1 MGAGVPI
8 AATCGLAPIPTFARM
23 RAKEKSVAASRRLDF
38 ARMTLASN
46 HMRVTARIDPPWD
59 TTAWRTAARAALC
72 ADLAPERLD
81 WSGGAQGSLLGG
93 LDLASLPA
101 QRTAPRVPSEFLTL
115 ADAVLCN
122 RAEDRHGLLYRI
134 LWRLA
139 EGERALLL
147 RASDPDVHRARTM
160 AQAVRRDS
168 HKMKAFVRFR
178 EVPGDADRYI
188 AWFEPDHHIVDR
200 VAPFFARRFAGMR
213 WAIVTPYRTA
223 MWDGEALAF
232 ADGGSRADAP
242 AEDAR
247 EDLWRTY
254 YANIFNPARLNTT
267 MMRAE
272 MPQKYWKHLPEAAL
286 LPDLVRDAGLRVR
299 EMAEREHAAP
309 RRRIPAAPAP
319 APVVAGSLEALRA
332 SAHDCRRCPL
342 WQPATQTVFG
352 EGPAGA
358 RTMIV
363 GEQPGDEED
372 LSGRPFVGPAGR
384 LFSRALDELGI
395 DRSTLYLTNAVKHFR
410 FEPRGKRRLHRRP
423 DVAHIEACN
432 GWLRAEIA
440 QVKPERIVCL
450 GASAARAVF
459 GPGVRLSEERGIW
472 RTRDDGVRAF
482 ATVHPSWVLRQGDRQ
497 AQAQAYAGFVD
508 DLRQLLAA

>member
-1 MGAGVPI
+1 M
-8 AATCGLAPIPTFARM
+8 
-23 RAKEKSVAASRRLDF
+23 SAAS
-38 ARMTLASN
+38 AHA
-46 HMRVTARIDPPWD
+46 RVTAKIDPPWD
-59 TTAWRTAARAALC
+59 AHAWRAAARAALC
-72 ADLAPERLD
+72 AGLPPEQLD

-93 LDLASLPA
+93 LDLSMLPA
-101 QRTAPRVPSEFLTL
+101 QRTAPRVPSGFLSL
-115 ADAVLCN
+115 AGAVLCH
-122 RAEDRHGLLYRI
+122 RAEDRHGLLYRM
-134 LWRLA
+134 LWRIA
-139 EGERALLL
+139 EGERALLQ
-147 RASDPDVHRARTM
+147 RASDPDMHRATTM

-178 EVPGDADRYI
+178 EVPGDTDRYI

-213 WAIVTPYRTA
+213 WAIVTPYRTVT
-223 MWDGEALAF
+223 WDGEALAF
-232 ADGGSRADAP
+232 ADGGVRADAP
-242 AEDAR
+242 SEDAR

-272 MPQKYWKHLPEAAL
+272 MPQKYWKHLPETAL

-299 EMAEREHAAP
+299 EMAEREHEAP
-309 RRRIPAAPAP
+309 RRRIPAAPTPAP
-319 APVVAGSLEALRA
+319 AVAGTLEALRE
-332 SAHDCRRCPL
+332 SARDCRRCPL

-352 EGPAGA
+352 EGPENA

-410 FEPRGKRRLHRRP
+410 FEPRGKRRLHKRP
-423 DVAHIEACN
+423 DAAHIEACN

-440 QVKPERIVCL
+440 QVKPARIVCL

-459 GPGVRLSEERGIW
+459 GPGMRLTEERGIW
-472 RTRDDGVRAF
+472 RTREDGVRAF
-482 ATVHPSWVLRQGDRQ
+482 ATVHPSWVLRQSDRQ
-497 AQAQAYAGFVD
+497 AQADAYAGFVA
-508 DLRQLLAA
+508 DLRLLLAA

>member
-1 MGAGVPI
+1 MS
-8 AATCGLAPIPTFARM
+8 TAPAH
-23 RAKEKSVAASRRLDF
+23 A
-38 ARMTLASN
+38 
-46 HMRVTARIDPPWD
+46 RVTAKIDPPWD
-59 TTAWRTAARAALC
+59 AAAWRAAARAALC
-72 ADLAPERLD
+72 AGLPPERLD

-93 LDLASLPA
+93 LDLSMLPA
-101 QRTAPRVPSEFLTL
+101 QRTAPRVPSRFLAI
-115 ADAVLCN
+115 ADAVLCH
-122 RAEDRHGLLYRI
+122 RAEDRHGLLYRM
-134 LWRLA
+134 LWRIA
-139 EGERALLL
+139 EGERALLQ
-147 RASDPDVHRARTM
+147 RASDRDVHRATTM

-178 EVPGDADRYI
+178 EVPGDTDRYI

-223 MWDGEALAF
+223 IWDGEALAF
-232 ADGGSRADAP
+232 AGGGVRADAP
-242 AEDAR
+242 SEDAR

-299 EMAEREHAAP
+299 EMAKREHEAP

-319 APVVAGSLEALRA
+319 APVVAGTLEALRE
-332 SAHDCRRCPL
+332 SARDCRRCPL

-352 EGPAGA
+352 EGPSNA
-358 RTMIV
+358 RTMII

-372 LSGRPFVGPAGR
+372 LAGRPFVGPAGR
-384 LFSRALDELGI
+384 LLSRALDELGI

-410 FEPRGKRRLHRRP
+410 FEPRGKRRLHKRP
-423 DVAHIEACN
+423 DIAHIEVCN

-450 GASAARAVF
+450 GVSAARAVL
-459 GPGVRLSEERGIW
+459 GPDVRLAEARGIW
-472 RTRDDGVRAF
+472 RTREDGVRAF

-497 AQAQAYAGFVD
+497 AQADAYAGFVD

>member
-1 MGAGVPI
+1 
-8 AATCGLAPIPTFARM
+8 
-23 RAKEKSVAASRRLDF
+23 
-38 ARMTLASN
+38 MTVASN
-46 HMRVTARIDPPWD
+46 HVRVTAKIDPPWD
-59 TTAWRTAARAALC
+59 ATAWRTAARAALC
-72 ADLAPERLD
+72 AGLAPERLD

-134 LWRLA
+134 LWRIA

-319 APVVAGSLEALRA
+319 APVLAGSLEALRA

-432 GWLRAEIA
+432 SWLRAEIA